1 MVESC
6 IFCNIPKNRDKE
18 EIIWEDGE
26 FIAFLDRKPI
36 KPGHI
41 LIIPKKHVEFLFDVD
56 YETYIKMMMVAKKL
70 SIPLIKALKS
80 KTVGILLSGFEVL
93 HVHIHLVPRDKPG
106 EFNVMQKEASRE
118 ELHEV
123 AEKIREEIKKQG
135 I

>member
-1 MVESC
+1 MGEKC
-6 IFCNIPKNRDKE
+6 IFCDIPNNRDKE
-18 EIIWEDGE
+18 EIVWEDDE

-56 YETYIKMMMVAKKL
+56 YETYIKLMMAAKKL
-70 SIPLIKALKS
+70 SGPLIKAVGS

-93 HVHIHLVPRDKPG
+93 HVHLHLVPRDKPG
-106 EFNVMQKEASRE
+106 EFNAVQKEASKE

-123 AEKIREEIKKQG
+123 GEKIRAEIGKAG